1 MKKQLLVF
9 SILTFLTGS
18 DETTSI
24 SSEIKTDVPHQFKDP
39 YIKMLDQCGD

>member
-18 DETTSI
+18 DETPSNNG
-24 SSEIKTDVPHQFKDP
+24 ELKTDVPHQFKDP
-39 YIKMLDQCGD
+39 

>member
-1 MKKQLLVF
+1 LHTINNKK
-9 SILTFLTGS
+9 SIR